1 MKYLLLI
8 LLFFMPLKVNTT
20 SEAKDFRL
28 VHVNAKWNAN
38 NNIDIKY
45 VSGIKIEF
53 TTLEAQSTDFKNK
66 VNRVPILILYKGGRQ
81 VYNWQADLSFKL
93 NITEE
98 EIKNIIEK
106 ASK

>member
-1 MKYLLLI
+1 MKYILLI

-20 SEAKDFRL
+20 SEIKDFRL
-28 VHVNAKWNAN
+28 VHVNAKWNDH
-38 NNIDIKY
+38 NNIKIKT
-45 VSGIKIEF
+45 VSGIEIEF
-53 TTLEAQSTDFKNK
+53 TTLEAQSADFKNK
-66 VNRVPILILYKGGRQ
+66 INRVPILILYKDGRQ

-98 EIKNIIEK
+98 DIKSIIKK